1 MSLTGSTAQEGLL
14 TKQGYDLCQQV
25 VDGKGGVKVGGK
37 SYQLNV
43 VYQDDTSKPDTAA
56 QIIDQ
61 YNDQGVKLILGPYG
75 SAATAATAPVVE
87 RNGQVMVDSS
97 GADDAIFSK
106 GYRRTFAVLS
116 PASVYVAS
124 IVDAAVEVANPKP
137 KTVVFLSADDGF
149 SKTATQAGITEA
161 QKRGLQPLATE
172 YFPSGATDVSAA
184 LTKIRDLKADL
195 IIGSVHLAEGI
206 AIIKQSKELGVSPAG
221 GFGETVAPPT
231 PGFVTSLGAAANG
244 VLGSSQWVPTVQG
257 SDQWFGTAQDYTK
270 TFQAKFNAVPEYHGA
285 EATAAC
291 LALVMAL
298 QKAGS
303 TDPAKVRDALAGLDT
318 PSFFGP
324 IKFDG
329 TGKNV
334 SKPMAVIQIQNG
346 KPVTVWPNADQAQ
359 PLIWPAAK

>member
-149 SKTATQAGITEA
+149 SKPPATGDRVLPERCHRRE
-161 QKRGLQPLATE
+161 RGVDQDQGP
-172 YFPSGATDVSAA
+172 
-184 LTKIRDLKADL
+184 
-195 IIGSVHLAEGI
+195 EGR
-206 AIIKQSKELGVSPAG
+206 PHHR
-221 GFGETVAPPT
+221 
-231 PGFVTSLGAAANG
+231 LGAPG
-244 VLGSSQWVPTVQG
+244 RGHRHH
-257 SDQWFGTAQDYTK
+257 
-270 TFQAKFNAVPEYHGA
+270 QAK
-285 EATAAC
+285 
-291 LALVMAL
+291 
-298 QKAGS
+298 
-303 TDPAKVRDALAGLDT
+303 
-318 PSFFGP
+318 
-324 IKFDG
+324 
-329 TGKNV
+329 
-334 SKPMAVIQIQNG
+334 
-346 KPVTVWPNADQAQ
+346 
-359 PLIWPAAK
+359 